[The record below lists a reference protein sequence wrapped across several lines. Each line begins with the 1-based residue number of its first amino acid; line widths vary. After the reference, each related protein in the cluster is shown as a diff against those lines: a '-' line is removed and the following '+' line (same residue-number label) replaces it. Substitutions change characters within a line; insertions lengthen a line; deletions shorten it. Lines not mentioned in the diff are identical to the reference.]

1 MAPKSSAKM
10 PKPEVID
17 PERESLQAPVD
28 PAVRCAESE
37 QQARWQ
43 ARTRAEM
50 LERHALVF
58 SSHSWFFLHLLQ
70 PTFRL
75 RYVQVAGPRSDFPV
89 PELQY

>member
-1 MAPKSSAKM
+1 MAPKSSAKL

-43 ARTRAEM
+43 ARTRAET

-58 SSHSWFFLHLLQ
+58 IQFTQLVLLASAAADIS
-70 PTFRL
+70 FAL
-75 RYVQVAGPRSDFPV
+75 RASRWPA
-89 PELQY
+89 